1 MGNKIKNRS
10 VEFFDAQ
17 FQRQVQDGDYQLNPF
32 ETLALNY
39 LKGEILDLGAGIGN
53 LSLEAARRG
62 HTVLAVEASPTAVT
76 RINRDAEQEGLPVTA
91 IQQDIEHWNIDK
103 PCDTIVCIGLLMFF
117 RRDTALKILSGIQDK
132 IKPGGIAIINVLI
145 EGTSFMGM
153 FDQDNYYL
161 FPRGEL
167 ERRFNGWTI
176 LESVEQTFPA
186 PEGTVKNFLTLI
198 ARKTT

>member
-1 MGNKIKNRS
+1 
-10 VEFFDAQ
+10 
-17 FQRQVQDGDYQLNPF
+17 
-32 ETLALNY
+32 
-39 LKGEILDLGAGIGN
+39 
-53 LSLEAARRG
+53 
-62 HTVLAVEASPTAVT
+62 
-76 RINRDAEQEGLPVTA
+76 
-91 IQQDIEHWNIDK
+91 
-103 PCDTIVCIGLLMFF
+103 MFF